1 MAEVPM
7 ATILLDVFL
16 TYQKRKRL
24 IEAALADV
32 DVPAEDYVFYVMVG
46 AEGPWTPTT
55 LAARLELPLTTVLF
69 RLRRLERRGHAER
82 IPHPE
87 DGRSFLVRLT
97 AEGERLLGDARPVF
111 RRHAK
116 GVEERFGADRI
127 GELRTA
133 LAELREA
140 MESERAAVV
149 GQATSS

>member
-1 MAEVPM
+1 M

>member
-1 MAEVPM
+1 LAEVPM

-24 IEAALADV
+24 MEAALADV
-32 DVPAEDYVFYVMVG
+32 DVLAEDYVFYVMVG
-46 AEGPWTPTT
+46 AEGPWTPTA

-82 IPHPE
+82 IPHPD

-97 AEGERLLGDARPVF
+97 AEGERLLGLARPVF

-116 GVEERFGADRI
+116 GVEERFGPERV
-127 GELRTA
+127 GELREV
-133 LAELREA
+133 LAELRDA
-140 MESERAAVV
+140 MENERAALVT
-149 GQATSS
+149 QATSS